1 MTASTRAS
9 SLPSPRL
16 LPVLTR
22 ARPFPFP
29 LPDRYQFQLAALTYM
44 SGMIGQPSQPPL
56 SPRAGAPAL
65 PSSPP
70 PAPKKESTD
79 PDDPDDDDADTEAA
93 AAPCCLDA
101 KLEVAAQ
108 AEALLSRLGFKTVD
122 ELDAKQTEA
131 KKQFLVSLG
140 PLVEKLTVHETIY
153 MDDCFHLGMQPVS
166 GLVCTELF
174 ENLKKLKSSV
184 VLEEADMRL
193 LFPERF
199 TSSAQ
204 EAREEL
210 HKTKRDAA
218 DAAAKAKAK
227 AKKRGPPSS
236 SCGAEEKQKKKKKK
250 AIESHV
256 MKKAN
261 AFASRLGSLTGHTPE
276 VSVVMLEADD
286 VLASLR

>member
-1 MTASTRAS
+1 MTASHAPP

-56 SPRAGAPAL
+56 SPRAGAPAPAL

-79 PDDPDDDDADTEAA
+79 PDDYDADTEAAA

-122 ELDAKQTEA
+122 ELDATQTEA
-131 KKQFLVSLG
+131 KKQFLASLG

-153 MDDCFHLGMQPVS
+153 MDDCFYLGMQPIS
-166 GLVCTELF
+166 GLVCNELYK
-174 ENLKKLKSSV
+174 NLKKLKS
-184 VLEEADMRL
+184 VLKEEDMRL

-236 SCGAEEKQKKKKKK
+236 SSCVAEEKQKKKK

-256 MKKAN
+256 MKKAT
-261 AFASRLGSLTGHTPE
+261 AFASRLGSLTGYTPQ
-276 VSVVMLEADD
+276 VSVVSVDADD
-286 VLASLR
+286 ILASLR

>member
-1 MTASTRAS
+1 M
-9 SLPSPRL
+9 
-16 LPVLTR
+16 LTR

-56 SPRAGAPAL
+56 SPRAGAPAPAL

-79 PDDPDDDDADTEAA
+79 PDDPDDDDADTEAAA

-227 AKKRGPPSS
+227 KRGPPSS
-236 SCGAEEKQKKKKKK
+236 SCVAEEKQKKKKKK

-256 MKKAN
+256 MKKAT
-261 AFASRLGSLTGHTPE
+261 AFASRLGSLTGYTPQ
-276 VSVVMLEADD
+276 VSVVTLDTDD
-286 VLASLR
+286 ILASLR